1 MKNYVQK
8 GENITVTAA
17 AAASSGDIVKIGS
30 MIGIAAADAA
40 IGDDLDLA
48 TTGVFELPKVST
60 DVLAVGDTVYFKS
73 ADGNVTS
80 TASGNTK
87 MGVAVTAAGNP
98 SGTVNVRLN
107 GTF

>member
-8 GENITVTAA
+8 GENITVTSAT
-17 AAASSGDIVKIGS
+17 AASSGEIVKIGS
-30 MIGIAAADAA
+30 MIGIAAGDAA
-40 IGDDLDLA
+40 IGDDLDLV

-60 DVLAVGDTVYFKS
+60 DALAVGDTVYFKS
-73 ADGNVTS
+73 ADDAVTS

>member
-30 MIGIAAADAA
+30 LIGIAAGDAA
-40 IGDDLDLA
+40 NGDDLDLV

-60 DVLAVGDTVYFKS
+60 DALAVGDTVYFKS

>member
-1 MKNYVQK
+1 MQK

-30 MIGIAAADAA
+30 MIGIAAGDAA
-40 IGDDLDLA
+40 IGDDLDLV

-60 DVLAVGDTVYFKS
+60 DAITVGDTVYFKS